1 MVCRQSQVVGNTYA
15 TTKSSISGDRNRMRR
30 ACLMLV
36 GLWTGATYAMVEELN
51 DFEREECCR
60 LYCTDYMEGP

>member
-1 MVCRQSQVVGNTYA
+1 MVCRQSEAVGNTHA

-36 GLWTGATYAMVEELN
+36 GLWTGATYDMVEKRN
-51 DFEREECCR
+51 DFER
-60 LYCTDYMEGP
+60 DK